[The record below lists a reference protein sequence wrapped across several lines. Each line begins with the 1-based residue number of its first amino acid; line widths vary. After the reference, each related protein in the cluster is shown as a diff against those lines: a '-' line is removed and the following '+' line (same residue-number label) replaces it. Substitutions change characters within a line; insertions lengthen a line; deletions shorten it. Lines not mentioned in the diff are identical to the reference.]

1 MSFALAYCLE
11 AAQETG
17 GSQVVSSGGTEGK
30 LEAMMTLFA
39 SLAVA
44 APVGSTAARVALL
57 AVAVGSTA
65 ADTAIPTE
73 PVAAVEPA
81 GIGSNQEA
89 NNKPA
94 VESSVVGRLG
104 PERVGGL
111 GPMLIADYGF
121 RSFAYPVLKTDHHSA
136 ASYDSKTIL
145 FERVLVSPVPFECPQ
160 ALVYPSKS
168 AQTCSPASTTIHQ
181 QHDPS

>member
-30 LEAMMTLFA
+30 LEVMMTLVA
-39 SLAVA
+39 LLAVA
-44 APVGSTAARVALL
+44 APVGSTAVRVALL
-57 AVAVGSTA
+57 SVAVGSTA

-73 PVAAVEPA
+73 PVAAVETA

-94 VESSVVGRLG
+94 VESSVVGQ
-104 PERVGGL
+104 L
-111 GPMLIADYGF
+111 GPMLIADHGI
-121 RSFAYPVLKTDHHSA
+121 RSFAYPVLKTDHQSA

-145 FERVLVSPVPFECPQ
+145 FERVLVSPVPFVCPQ

-181 QHDPS
+181 QHNPS